1 MFMKVG
7 RSVEVNLAPELL
19 KLFFQLFQE
28 GVNVEIEVGCSIKKL
43 LTDQFGIASEYIA
56 GRITTLFLDHRPVD
70 DAATALI
77 QDGAVLA
84 LSGAMPGLVGATMR
98 SGGYYAAMRGSMTF
112 NNDEVPEVR
121 RGKIRI
127 KLFNL
132 LLEELGPRLLCRG
145 VLLTGERLQGLLA
158 EFPVQL
164 RVRDYRID
172 GRKLPGE
179 QFRPGNDFPD
189 DAEILKLKVDF
200 GGEP

>member
-1 MFMKVG
+1 MNIG
-7 RSVEVNLAPELL
+7 RSVEVSLAPELL
-19 KLFFQLFQE
+19 RMFYQLFQE
-28 GVNVEIEVGCSIKKL
+28 GVKVEIEVGCSVKKL
-43 LTDQFGIASEYIA
+43 LTDQFGISSDYIT
-56 GRITTLFLDHRPVD
+56 GRITTLFLNHRAVD

-98 SGGYYAAMRGSMTF
+98 SGGYYSAMRGAMTF

-145 VLLTGERLQGLLA
+145 ILLTGERLQQLLA
-158 EFPVQL
+158 NLPEQL
-164 RVRDYRID
+164 RVRDFRID
-172 GRKLPGE
+172 GRKLPVE
-179 QFRPGNDFPD
+179 QFRLGNDFPD
-189 DAEILKLKVDF
+189 GAEILKLKVDF